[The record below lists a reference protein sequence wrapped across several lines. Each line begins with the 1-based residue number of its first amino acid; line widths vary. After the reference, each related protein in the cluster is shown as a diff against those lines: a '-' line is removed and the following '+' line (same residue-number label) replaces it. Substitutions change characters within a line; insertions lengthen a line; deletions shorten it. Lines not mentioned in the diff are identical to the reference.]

1 MARKSSVVRKVVAKK
16 VRKPNVA
23 KSDGKRQALD
33 RRPPSAVNGQSDL
46 KRQLKIQKAL
56 YEIADAASAVKDM
69 QSFYKKLHKIVGKL
83 MYAENFFVALYDE
96 KTDLIT
102 WPYHADVVDKDD
114 NFWSPQS
121 LSNFK
126 GGTAYIIR
134 TGTSTWMAR
143 DFDRALKLGEVE
155 LVGTRSVDSLG
166 IPLKDETKVLGALVI
181 QSYSAQYTYTEQDEK
196 VLSFVAQ
203 HISTALT
210 RARAIEAERQRTEEL
225 AIVNTVQAA
234 LAAELDIQ
242 GIYDAVGDKIR
253 EIFNNGD
260 VSIRIYEPATNL
272 IHYPYH
278 FDAGKRIHVEP
289 DPLGIGGFGSHVIRT
304 GETVVV
310 NENMA
315 EAAKRFVSA
324 TIPGEQGLE
333 KSTVFVPLKMGDQ
346 VRGVINLRNT
356 EREHA
361 FSESDVRLLQ
371 TLANAMSLA
380 LQNAQSFKAEQERA
394 AELAIINSVQAA
406 LASKMD
412 FQGIVD
418 SVGDKLTEIFAGENV
433 AIGFLDK
440 FSSMMKVPYI
450 FENGK
455 RIANVEFPIGDRG
468 LVSHTVKTLQPL
480 LINTNFDK
488 RAEEL
493 GMVSVSDAPNPKS
506 WLSVPIILN
515 GEYIGGFSLQ
525 NWDHENAYTDSHIRL
540 LQTLAGS
547 LGIAL
552 QNARL
557 FEAEQERVAELQI
570 INSVQEGLASKLDMQ
585 SILDLVGEKLGE
597 IFEDMDVIQINLYEE
612 EKNLIHIPY
621 CREKGERHSHE
632 PRALWGFRKRVVETR
647 QALVINENEE
657 GISRKYGNPI
667 IAGEQPK
674 SLAFV
679 PLMAEDKVKGIL
691 SLQNLQRENAFPT
704 STIQLLSTLA
714 NSMSIA
720 LENARL
726 FDETQRLL
734 EETEQRNAE
743 LAIIN
748 SVQEGLASKLD
759 IQGIYDLVGNKLY
772 EIFKSDILYIAV
784 YHPEKNTTSFP
795 YAIGRGTKI
804 SLPDL
809 EVGGFSGEAIRKRET
824 VIVNEDVEKR
834 SAEVNS
840 FNMAKDE
847 GGDEPLSLVYVPII
861 AGENVLGVVSLQSF
875 ERGYI
880 FPESDIRLLE
890 TLTNSMSVALQN
902 AQSFKAEQE
911 RVAELQ
917 IINSIQQGLAAE
929 LDFQAIVDLVG
940 DKLREVFNTGDF
952 GIRWYDEKT
961 NLIHF
966 LYEYEHGIRL
976 DIPPGSPK
984 PGGSFEQLLRDR
996 QPIIGNTAEIYAR
1009 TSDTTMPG
1017 TDTSKSLIGVPIIS
1031 SDKVIGSL
1039 KIENYERENAFGESE
1054 LRLLTT
1060 IAASL
1065 GTALE
1070 NARLFDEVQKKN
1082 AEITESLERE
1092 TASNNILQVIAE
1104 SPTDIQPVLDVIAR
1118 NAAQLSGS
1126 DDAIIAIEEAGILR
1140 VSAHFGDIPMIPV
1153 GEGIRFN
1160 RDSVAGRAMIDGL
1173 PLQAI
1178 HNQGGDKSEYPEG
1191 DEVAKKYG
1199 YRMSCSVPLM
1209 REGKAVGVITIRRIK
1224 PELLTEKQIA
1234 LIQSFAN
1241 QAAIAVE
1248 NVRLFEAEQERI
1260 AELQIINSVQAG
1272 LASKLDMQSIYTLV
1286 GDKIQKVFNA
1296 DHVQII
1302 IYDHAADFQYIPFCH
1317 EEGTSHHTHLEP
1329 VKSSGFPKYIFTS
1342 RQPLLINQGMEEKRI
1357 EYGHNLQRMSGNP
1370 FRAYLGVPLLAGD
1383 EVRGAIVLLDGRE
1396 NVYSESDVRLLQT
1409 LSNSMSVALENARLF
1424 DETQRL
1430 FKAEQERVTEL
1441 QIINSIQ
1448 QGLAAEL
1455 DFQAIIDLVGDKLR
1469 DVFKTPD
1476 LSITWYDEK
1485 TNLIHTLYTYEHG
1498 NRITVAP
1505 QPPRAGGMFETMVQ
1519 SRQPIVFNSIADY
1532 EKMNAV
1538 AVPGTD
1544 QGKSYAAVPIISS
1557 DRVLGIIGIENFERE
1572 NAYGESEVRLLTTIA
1587 ASLGNALE
1595 NARLFDE
1602 TQRLLKITEE
1612 RNAELAI
1619 INSVQAALA
1628 AELNIQGIYDA
1639 VGDKIREIFHNMD
1652 MNIRIFDLK
1661 TDQVHY
1667 PYYYE
1672 RGQRVEIGSSRID
1685 RGFEAHIFRTRETLV
1700 INENMAAAMEKYDS
1714 YLLPGEG
1721 VEKSSV
1727 FVPLVVGE
1735 QVRGL
1740 INLRDMEREHAYSD
1754 SDVRLLQTLANAMSV
1769 ALENARLFDE
1779 TQRLL
1784 QETRRAKE
1792 VAETLRSADLA
1803 LTKNL
1808 NLNTICEELL
1818 TLLSQIAPY
1827 DSASIF
1833 LLESN
1838 SRVVA
1843 QATRGYETWMK
1854 DPIPAQTA
1862 TFDLV
1867 PGTAMYHVANGKNY
1881 LLSDTSKAED
1891 WVRIPGEDYILSWL
1905 GVPMTIGNEIIGV
1918 ISLDKNQADFFN
1930 EEMVQLAT
1938 SLGMQAA
1945 FAIQNA
1951 RLFDETQRL
1960 LKETEQR
1967 NAELAIINSVQ
1978 EGLASK
1984 LDIRSIYDLVGDK
1997 IREIFN
2003 ADTTYIS
2010 TYQHGDEFVHPKYYV
2025 ERGQTPVQLQPL
2037 PFGRGMYSHIIKSR
2051 KYLLLGT
2058 GEEQQ
2063 HFDAI
2068 SIPSPDSN
2076 EDLNESFL
2084 GVPMFLSETTT
2095 GVISVQNYKKNAYTE
2110 NDARLLQTLA
2120 NSMTVALENA
2130 RLFDETQRLLK
2141 ETEQRAAELAIINSV
2156 QQGLASKLDMQAIYD
2171 LVGNKIRDIFQVE
2184 VVYIAIRNPLDPS
2197 QIDFPYYVDRGV
2209 LLKASPLILGEGL
2222 TSKVITDRQPL
2233 LVGTFD
2239 EQINLGAVL
2248 EAEERSNTYLG
2259 IPIIIGDFVA
2269 GVVSVQSYKEHAFN
2283 DSDIRLLTTLA
2294 SSMGV
2299 ALENAR
2305 LFDETQR
2312 LLKETEER
2320 NAELAVITSVQQG
2333 LASKLEFQSIIDL
2346 VGDKVTEIFNAQAT
2360 LISLYNPA
2368 ANEIHHRYLIERGER
2383 IRFEKPVPIDRF
2395 RQRVVETRQ
2404 PWLINQEYL
2413 RVATDLGEEPV
2424 LEGEEPKSLLFVP
2437 MIVGNEVTGII
2448 SLQNLDVENAFSES
2462 DVRLLTTIA
2471 NSMSIALE
2479 NARLFNAEQQ
2489 RAQELA
2495 IINSVQEGL
2504 ASKLDM
2510 QAIFDLVGDK
2520 IQSMFNAQSV
2530 IISSFDHEKQ
2540 VSRLEYGFE
2549 DGQRFYD
2556 DELLPL
2562 LNPMN
2567 KHLIDSRQPVVI
2579 NENAVEETEKYGLKT
2594 IEGTQQAKSLIFV
2607 PFGTG
2612 KQVNGYFSLQNTD
2625 SENAFAESDVRLLQT
2640 LAGSMGI
2647 AIENARLFN
2656 AEQQRATELA
2666 AISKVSQALVAET
2679 ELEAMI
2685 QLIGGQM
2692 REIFQADIVY
2702 VALLDKQTNLIR
2714 FPYQVGETF
2723 DTLKLGE
2730 GLTSRIIQTGE
2741 PLLINKDLKERRAQ
2755 LGTALIGRESLS
2767 YLGVPIQ
2774 SGKETIGVLSVQST
2788 TEEGLFDDDDLRLL
2802 TTIAANAGA
2811 AINTAQLHAE
2821 TQRRAREMAT
2831 LAEIGND
2838 IAASRDL
2845 EPVLE
2850 RIAAHAKEILRVRD
2864 IAIYLRDGDGDELH
2878 VPVALG
2884 TYTEELKSQVL
2895 KIGTGITGSVAQTG
2909 VAEMINYPASDS
2921 RVVHVAGT
2929 PEEDDEHEAMMVAP
2943 LSSRGQVIGVLT
2955 VWRPHS
2961 AGLFIQPDLDFLV
2974 SVARQTAIA
2983 IESARLYL
2991 ETQRRAREMSA
3002 LVEVGREISSSLDAP
3017 TVLEGIARHARDL
3030 LQGNLSALFLPEGD
3044 GSIFRA
3050 IAAMGEEAVEVRNDT
3065 IKLGEG
3071 LLGDIARTKV
3081 GEIVND
3087 TNADPRTLLIAGTE
3101 EAPDEHMIAVP
3112 LLANDQLKGLMAV
3125 WRNGKGNEFVEAE
3138 LEFLNGLARQA
3149 VIAIQNTQLYSEITE
3164 SLEQQTATSE
3174 ILRVIAESPTDIQ
3187 PVLNVI
3193 AENAR
3198 RLCGSTLSAVYRT
3211 DGRMVFEAA
3220 ATDLSSKMLETTH
3233 EVSGQ
3238 SYPAPLDWDTSLSSR
3253 AILSRATLHLPNL
3266 ENESDLP
3273 SITRRYVDAKILRSV
3288 LMVPMMR
3295 EGEAIGCIGVGK
3307 RDPGPFTEK
3316 QIALLQTFASQAVI
3330 AIENV
3335 RLFNETQSLLK
3346 ETEQHAAE
3354 LAIINSV
3361 QEGLASKL
3369 DVQAIYDLVGDKIR
3383 DIFHAQGTGIYL
3395 FDHERECQDIPYC
3408 FLKQRFTIETHP
3420 FSEVSKLMIDTL
3432 QPRIYRTVAEY
3443 RALGGTVLENQE
3455 EYKSGMYVPL
3465 IVGREIKGMIGIANL
3480 DREHAYGDSDLR
3492 LLQTLANSM
3501 SVALENARLF
3511 DETQRLLNETEQ
3523 RAAELAVINS
3533 VQEGLA
3539 SKLELQA
3546 IYDLVGDKIREIFDS
3561 ESVMISTYNHETDD
3575 TFVPYWY
3582 IYGKRETPGPTERT
3596 GFAQYLIETGKTV
3609 LINQNAEQRVKELGI
3624 FIHEGAEVPKAM
3636 VFVPLVRAG
3645 KVHGFVSLRSFKREN
3660 AYRDADVRLLET
3672 LVSTMS
3678 VALENARLFD
3688 ETQRLLNETEQRAA
3702 ELAILN
3708 SVGDAMGQSLD
3719 VKNVTYIVGEK
3730 VRGIF
3735 KAEVVDIIL
3744 YEPHSRMLH
3753 LEYSFCDGQYYE
3765 NEPAWELEEGKGLSS
3780 KVILK
3785 RQLLLLHS
3793 TQEMDEQGAS
3803 AYVTAPAG
3811 ERDPESY
3818 MGVPIIVGDKVLGA
3832 VDVQSYRPN
3841 AFNDDNVRL
3850 LSTLASNMGVA
3861 IENARLFD
3869 EAQVAKAAAEQA
3881 NEAKSSFLA
3890 TMSHEIRTPMN
3901 AVIGMSG
3908 LLMDTE
3914 LNQEQRDYAE
3924 TIRNSGDALL
3934 TIINDIL
3941 DFSKIEAG
3949 KMDIE
3954 SQPFDLRDCI
3964 ESALDLVTARAVE
3977 KGLDTAYIIEDDV
3990 PAAIYGD
3997 VTRVRQILLNLL
4009 SNAVKFT
4016 EKGEVVLTVT
4026 AKPTSKKKVELEF
4039 TVRDTGIGLSEEG
4052 MSRLFQS
4059 FSQADSSTTRK
4070 YGGTGLGLA
4079 ISKRLAEMMGGT
4091 MWVESDGLGKGAK
4104 FSFAIHAAVAELPSG
4119 AHREFIG
4126 EQSELRGKRV
4136 LIVDDNATNRRI
4148 LHVQTSRWGMT
4159 ARDTEWPAEAAQWIA
4174 RGESFDVAIL
4184 DMHMPEMNGVE
4195 LAKRIRASDADIP
4208 MVLFSSLGRREAG
4221 VEDGLFSAYLTKPIK
4236 QSQLFDT
4243 LAGLFFETKARDEKP
4258 VAERL
4263 KLDPEFAARHPL
4275 KILLAEDNAVNQKLA
4290 LRLLEQMGY
4299 RADVASNG
4307 LEAVESVA
4315 RQKYDVI
4322 LMDVQMP
4329 EMDGLEATRRIIN
4342 LTGFG
4347 NSAGL
4352 NRPHIIGLTANALEG
4367 DREMCL
4373 AAGMADYISKP
4384 IRVNELVDALTR
4396 ASRTEIGKRGDR

>member
-1 MARKSSVVRKVVAKK
+1 MTKKSSILRKVGKGSAGKQIPKGVKKQVKIQKGRKSGSVARVT
-16 VRKPNVA
+16 KPA
-23 KSDGKRQALD
+23 TSDQAD
-33 RRPPSAVNGQSDL
+33 M

-69 QSFYKKLHKIVGKL
+69 QSFYKKLHRIVGKL
-83 MYAENFFVALYDE
+83 MYAEIFFIALLDE
-96 KTDLIT
+96 ASQTVRI
-102 WPYHADVVDKDD
+102 PYAADPTLPDQPPILLDD
-114 NFWSPQS
+114 EYSFTGYV
-121 LSNFK
+121 L
-126 GGTAYIIR
+126 R
-134 TGTSTWMAR
+134 TGQTLHSPLEMQ
-143 DFDRALKLGEVE
+143 KKMVE
-155 LVGTRSVDSLG
+155 QGLVGKNGEYEGVYGVFASDWIGV
-166 IPLKDETKVLGALVI
+166 PLKTPEHVIGALVI
-181 QSYSAQYTYTEQDEK
+181 QNHTEGFRYSEQDVA
-196 VLSFVAQ
+196 VLEFVAQ
-203 HISTALT
+203 HIATALT
-210 RARAIEAERQRTEEL
+210 RARALEAERQRTEEL
-225 AIVNTVQAA
+225 AI
-234 LAAELDIQ
+234 
-242 GIYDAVGDKIR
+242 
-253 EIFNNGD
+253 
-260 VSIRIYEPATNL
+260 
-272 IHYPYH
+272 
-278 FDAGKRIHVEP
+278 
-289 DPLGIGGFGSHVIRT
+289 
-304 GETVVV
+304 
-310 NENMA
+310 
-315 EAAKRFVSA
+315 
-324 TIPGEQGLE
+324 
-333 KSTVFVPLKMGDQ
+333 
-346 VRGVINLRNT
+346 
-356 EREHA
+356 
-361 FSESDVRLLQ
+361 
-371 TLANAMSLA
+371 
-380 LQNAQSFKAEQERA
+380 
-394 AELAIINSVQAA
+394 INSVQEG
-406 LASKMD
+406 LASKLD

-440 FSSMMKVPYI
+440 SNGKVKAPYI
-450 FENGK
+450 FENGR
-455 RIANVEFPIGDRG
+455 RIRNVEFFLHEAG
-468 LVSHTVKTLQPL
+468 LTNHVFKTRQALV
-480 LINTNFDK
+480 INTNYAQF
-488 RAEEL
+488 AAQL
-493 GMVSVSDAPNPKS
+493 GALDVSGEPDPKC
-506 WLSVPIILN
+506 WLGVPIIVN
-515 GEYIGGFSLQ
+515 DEVIGSIALQ

-547 LGIAL
+547 LGVAL
-552 QNARL
+552 ENARL

-570 INSVQEGLASKLDMQ
+570 INSIQQGLAAKLDIQ
-585 SILDLVGEKLGE
+585 SIYNLVGEKIREMFRERAQTVFFAFYDPVTDLTD
-597 IFEDMDVIQINLYEE
+597 F
-612 EKNLIHIPY
+612 PY
-621 CREKGERHSHE
+621 LFQKGEVRQIKDWK
-632 PRALWGFRKRVVETR
+632 PDTPIARKQIETR
-647 QALVINENEE
+647 ETIFIRTVADVE
-657 GISRKYGNPI
+657 RYGMTSDY
-667 IAGEQPK
+667 AR
-674 SLAFV
+674 SAVFV
-679 PLMAEDKVKGIL
+679 PFLQGAELHGVLGVLNQERESAFSESDVHL
-691 SLQNLQRENAFPT
+691 LQ
-704 STIQLLSTLA
+704 TLA
-714 NSMSIA
+714 NSMSVA
-720 LENARL
+720 LQNAQS
-726 FDETQRLL
+726 FKA
-734 EETEQRNAE
+734 EQERVAE
-743 LAIIN
+743 LQIIN
-748 SVQEGLASKLD
+748 SIQQGLAAELEFQA
-759 IQGIYDLVGNKLY
+759 IVDLVGDKLH
-772 EIFKSDILYIAV
+772 EVFKANGVYIAL
-784 YHPEKNTTSFP
+784 YDGIQNQIRFP
-795 YAIGRGTKI
+795 YVASELGDRFDEGPQPLGT
-804 SLPDL
+804 
-809 EVGGFSGEAIRKRET
+809 GFSAHIIQTKAPLIINQEYKKRLTELGSRLFESAT
-824 VIVNEDVEKR
+824 QMPKAYLGVPMTTGNDVFGVV
-834 SAEVNS
+834 AL
-840 FNMAKDE
+840 
-847 GGDEPLSLVYVPII
+847 LSMK
-861 AGENVLGVVSLQSF
+861 ENVF
-875 ERGYI
+875 T
-880 FPESDIRLLE
+880 ESDVRLLQ
-890 TLTNSMSVALQN
+890 TLANAMSVALQN

-940 DKLREVFNTGDF
+940 DKLREIIAADNF
-952 GIRWYDEKT
+952 GILLYDPKN
-961 NLIHF
+961 NLAN
-966 LYEYEHGIRL
+966 YPYAVVHGKRISL
-976 DIPPGSPK
+976 PADA
-984 PGGSFEQLLRDR
+984 PGGISGHVLKTGKTLIFNRDFAAKSKEYNSTLMVGDIFPKSGVYV
-996 QPIIGNTAEIYAR
+996 PIKAGNET
-1009 TSDTTMPG
+1009 
-1017 TDTSKSLIGVPIIS
+1017 IGVIS
-1031 SDKVIGSL
+1031 AQ
-1039 KIENYERENAFGESE
+1039 EYEREDAYPES
-1054 LRLLTT
+1054 LVRLLEIVT
-1060 IAASL
+1060 ANV
-1065 GTALE
+1065 GVALE
-1070 NARLFDEVQKKN
+1070 NARLFK
-1082 AEITESLERE
+1082 
-1092 TASNNILQVIAE
+1092 
-1104 SPTDIQPVLDVIAR
+1104 
-1118 NAAQLSGS
+1118 
-1126 DDAIIAIEEAGILR
+1126 
-1140 VSAHFGDIPMIPV
+1140 
-1153 GEGIRFN
+1153 
-1160 RDSVAGRAMIDGL
+1160 
-1173 PLQAI
+1173 
-1178 HNQGGDKSEYPEG
+1178 
-1191 DEVAKKYG
+1191 
-1199 YRMSCSVPLM
+1199 
-1209 REGKAVGVITIRRIK
+1209 
-1224 PELLTEKQIA
+1224 
-1234 LIQSFAN
+1234 
-1241 QAAIAVE
+1241 
-1248 NVRLFEAEQERI
+1248 AEQERV
-1260 AELQIINSVQAG
+1260 AELQIINSIQQG
-1272 LASKLDMQSIYTLV
+1272 LASKLDFQSIIDLV
-1286 GDKIQKVFNA
+1286 GDQVRAITKAQSVFIA
-1296 DHVQII
+1296 L
-1302 IYDHAADFQYIPFCH
+1302 YDKTTELVSWPYWTLD
-1317 EEGTSHHTHLEP
+1317 
-1329 VKSSGFPKYIFTS
+1329 
-1342 RQPLLINQGMEEKRI
+1342 NKRI
-1357 EYGHNLQRMSGNP
+1357 EIPSEPLSKNITRRILYSTEPLNLGTQEEILAHDAIPPEGYTVGKS
-1370 FRAYLGVPLLAGD
+1370 FLGVPFAIGD
-1383 EVRGAIVLLDGRE
+1383 AMLGALSIHAVEKEHAFDD
-1396 NVYSESDVRLLQT
+1396 SDVRLLQT
-1409 LSNSMSVALENARLF
+1409 LANSMSVALENARLF

-1430 FKAEQERVTEL
+1430 LKETEQ
-1441 QIINSIQ
+1441 
-1448 QGLAAEL
+1448 
-1455 DFQAIIDLVGDKLR
+1455 
-1469 DVFKTPD
+1469 
-1476 LSITWYDEK
+1476 
-1485 TNLIHTLYTYEHG
+1485 
-1498 NRITVAP
+1498 
-1505 QPPRAGGMFETMVQ
+1505 RA
-1519 SRQPIVFNSIADY
+1519 
-1532 EKMNAV
+1532 
-1538 AVPGTD
+1538 
-1544 QGKSYAAVPIISS
+1544 
-1557 DRVLGIIGIENFERE
+1557 
-1572 NAYGESEVRLLTTIA
+1572 
-1587 ASLGNALE
+1587 
-1595 NARLFDE
+1595 
-1602 TQRLLKITEE
+1602 
-1612 RNAELAI
+1612 AELAI
-1619 INSVQAALA
+1619 ITSVQAGLA
-1628 AELNIQGIYDA
+1628 SKLEIQSILDLIGDKLTEIFADMDVVQINLYDA
-1639 VGDKIREIFHNMD
+1639 DSDLIHIPYCREKGTRHSHEPRKLWGFRKFVIDSGQPLIINDNDDELAIPAQYSNPVISGESPKSLAFLPLTVGDK
-1652 MNIRIFDLK
+1652 
-1661 TDQVHY
+1661 
-1667 PYYYE
+1667 
-1672 RGQRVEIGSSRID
+1672 
-1685 RGFEAHIFRTRETLV
+1685 
-1700 INENMAAAMEKYDS
+1700 
-1714 YLLPGEG
+1714 
-1721 VEKSSV
+1721 
-1727 FVPLVVGE
+1727 
-1735 QVRGL
+1735 VRGIISL
-1740 INLRDMEREHAYSD
+1740 QNLEHKNAFPD
-1754 SDVRLLQTLANAMSV
+1754 SIVRLVSTLANSMSV

-1784 QETRRAKE
+1784 KQTEQRATE
-1792 VAETLRSADLA
+1792 LQIINNIGRTLTEELD
-1803 LTKNL
+1803 
-1808 NLNTICEELL
+1808 LNTMIERVGDKLREAFNVGDIRIAVVDEKTGLMVSPYIYRYGKRVEFEENWQGKAERYKLAMKASVRTGLKTWVVNTDAEKSWSKFAIVVDDEDVPKSFVMLPLL
-1818 TLLSQIAPY
+1818 AGREVIGGITIPNYEKENAFTDFSIGMLEAIA
-1827 DSASIF
+1827 
-1833 LLESN
+1833 SN
-1838 SRVVA
+1838 
-1843 QATRGYETWMK
+1843 M
-1854 DPIPAQTA
+1854 
-1862 TFDLV
+1862 
-1867 PGTAMYHVANGKNY
+1867 GTA
-1881 LLSDTSKAED
+1881 
-1891 WVRIPGEDYILSWL
+1891 
-1905 GVPMTIGNEIIGV
+1905 
-1918 ISLDKNQADFFN
+1918 
-1930 EEMVQLAT
+1930 
-1938 SLGMQAA
+1938 
-1945 FAIQNA
+1945 IQKM
-1951 RLFDETQRL
+1951 RLFDETQHL

-1984 LDIRSIYDLVGDK
+1984 LDIQAIYDLVGDK

-2095 GVISVQNYKKNAYTE
+2095 GVISVQSYKKNAYTE

-2120 NSMTVALENA
+2120 NSMSVALENARLFDETQRLLKITEDRAAELAIINSVQESLASKLDIQGIYDAVGDKLLDIFTQADVGIRIFDPKTQLVHFVYQTEHKKRVYGDAYPLERGIVQHVFNTRKPLLINENWDEEAEKLESDIPPGMGSPRSSLHIPIIVGDEARGLVELFDMDREYAFSESDARLLQTLANSMSVALENA

-2197 QIDFPYYVDRGV
+2197 QIDFPYYVDRGT

-2269 GVVSVQSYKEHAFN
+2269 GVVSVQSYKENAFN

-2368 ANEIHHRYLIERGER
+2368 ANEIDHRYLIERGER
-2383 IRFEKPVPIDRF
+2383 IRFDRPVPIDRF

-2404 PWLINQEYL
+2404 PWLINQGYL
-2413 RVATDLGEEPV
+2413 KVATELGEEPV

-2437 MIVGNEVTGII
+2437 MIVGSEVTGII
-2448 SLQNLDVENAFSES
+2448 SLQNLDVENAFSDS

-2540 VSRLEYGFE
+2540 VSRLDYGFE
-2549 DGQRFYD
+2549 DGQRVYD
-2556 DELLPL
+2556 DQLLPFSP
-2562 LNPMN
+2562 LNR
-2567 KHLIDSRQPVVI
+2567 HLIETRQPVVI
-2579 NENAVEETEKYGLKT
+2579 NENAVEESKKYGLKT

-2625 SENAFAESDVRLLQT
+2625 RENAFAEPDVRLLQT

-2666 AISKVSQALVAET
+2666 AISTVSQALVAET

-2702 VALLDKQTNLIR
+2702 VALLDKQTNLIH

-2755 LGTALIGRESLS
+2755 LGTTLIGRESLS

-2864 IAIYLRDGDGDELH
+2864 IAIYLRDGDGEELH

-2884 TYTEELKSQVL
+2884 TYTEEIKSQVL

-2961 AGLFIQPDLDFLV
+2961 EGLFIQPDLDFLV

-3002 LVEVGREISSSLDAP
+3002 LVEVGREISSSLEAS
-3017 TVLEGIARHARDL
+3017 TVLEGIATHAKDL
-3030 LQGNLSALFLPEGD
+3030 LQGNMSALFLPDGD
-3044 GSIFRA
+3044 GNTFRA
-3050 IAAMGEEAVEVRNDT
+3050 TAAVGDEAEELRNDT
-3065 IKLGEG
+3065 IELGEG

-3174 ILRVIAESPTDIQ
+3174 ILRVIAQSPTDVQ
-3187 PVLNVI
+3187 PVLEVI
-3193 AENAR
+3193 AEHAVK
-3198 RLCGSTLSAVYRT
+3198 LCGASFSNVYRT
-3211 DGRMVFEAA
+3211 DGRMIYETAQYNFPPEAIEE
-3220 ATDLSSKMLETTH
+3220 SKRL
-3233 EVSGQ
+3233 
-3238 SYPAPLDWDTSLSSR
+3238 YPAPLSRDRMSSR
-3253 AILSRATLHLPNL
+3253 CILDKMILHASDMDNDSELP
-3266 ENESDLP
+3266 EV
-3273 SITRRYVDAKILRSV
+3273 TRRYVKALKMGCLI
-3288 LMVPMMR
+3288 MVPLMR

-3307 RDPGPFTEK
+3307 ESPAPFTEK

-3346 ETEQHAAE
+3346 ETEQRATE
-3354 LAIINSV
+3354 LQIINSV

-3383 DIFHAQGTGIYL
+3383 DIFHAQGTAIYL
-3395 FDHERECQDIPYC
+3395 FDHDKECQDTPYC
-3408 FLKQRFTIETHP
+3408 FLKKRFAIETHS
-3420 FSEVSKLMIDTL
+3420 FSEVSKLMIDTP
-3432 QPRIYRTVAEY
+3432 QPRIYRTVEEY
-3443 RALGGTVLENQE
+3443 RALGGTILENEE

-3465 IVGREIKGMIGIANL
+3465 MVGKEIKGMIGIANL
-3480 DREHAYGDSDLR
+3480 DRENAYGDSDLR
-3492 LLQTLANSM
+3492 LLQTLANS
-3501 SVALENARLF
+3501 
-3511 DETQRLLNETEQ
+3511 
-3523 RAAELAVINS
+3523 
-3533 VQEGLA
+3533 
-3539 SKLELQA
+3539 
-3546 IYDLVGDKIREIFDS
+3546 
-3561 ESVMISTYNHETDD
+3561 
-3575 TFVPYWY
+3575 
-3582 IYGKRETPGPTERT
+3582 
-3596 GFAQYLIETGKTV
+3596 
-3609 LINQNAEQRVKELGI
+3609 
-3624 FIHEGAEVPKAM
+3624 
-3636 VFVPLVRAG
+3636 
-3645 KVHGFVSLRSFKREN
+3645 
-3660 AYRDADVRLLET
+3660 
-3672 LVSTMS
+3672 MS

-3753 LEYSFCDGQYYE
+3753 LEYSFCDDRYFE

-3785 RQLLLLHS
+3785 RQPLLLHS
-3793 TQEMDEQGAS
+3793 MHEMDEQGAS

-3914 LNQEQRDYAE
+3914 LNKEQRDYAE

-3934 TIINDIL
+3934 AIINDIL

-3949 KMDIE
+3949 RMDIE

-4039 TVRDTGIGLSEEG
+4039 TVRDTGIGLTDEG

-4148 LHVQTSRWGMT
+4148 LNVQTSRWGMT
-4159 ARDTEWPAEAAQWIA
+4159 ARDTELPAEAAQWIE

-4195 LAKRIRASDADIP
+4195 LAKRIRASDANIP

-4221 VEDGLFSAYLTKPIK
+4221 VEEGLFSAYLTKPIK

-4258 VAERL
+4258 VTERL

-4329 EMDGLEATRRIIN
+4329 EMDGLEATRRIMN

-4347 NSAGL
+4347 NLSGL

-4396 ASRTEIGKRGDR
+4396 ASRR